1 MSGQT
6 GSRLAGRV
14 ALVTGGSRGIG
25 AAIATTFAREGAS
38 VAFTYRAREDR
49 ARAVAAA
56 IEAHGVGALAVRADA
71 SSEDDARRAVAETV
85 ARFGHI
91 NILVNNAGAI
101 GAELP
106 VVDLPVEEWDL
117 LMGTDLRGVFL
128 TTKFA
133 LPHIPASPVG
143 KIINIGSELALKG
156 RAGYAHYCAAKG
168 GIIGFTYALAH
179 EVAPR
184 ICANVLA
191 PGPIATDMILA
202 DMAPEWVE
210 KEKDIPARRLGTVEE
225 MAETALLLASDAGDF
240 FIGQVVSPN
249 GGAVFR

>member
-1 MSGQT
+1 MSVQG
-6 GSRLAGRV
+6 GGRLVGRV

-25 AAIATTFAREGAS
+25 AAIALAFAREGAS
-38 VAFTYRAREDR
+38 VAFTYRARADR
-49 ARAVAAA
+49 AHEVASGIEACGVDALA
-56 IEAHGVGALAVRADA
+56 IEADA
-71 SSEDDARRAVAETV
+71 SSEAATRAAIDATV
-85 ARFGHI
+85 ARYGRI

-101 GAELP
+101 GDELRI
-106 VVDLPVEEWDL
+106 VDLPVSEWDRL
-117 LMGTDLRGVFL
+117 IGTDLRGVFL

-133 LPHIPASPVG
+133 LPHMPTEPVG

-168 GIIGFTYALAH
+168 GIIAFTYALAH
-179 EVAPR
+179 EVAPG

-225 MAETALLLASDAGDF
+225 MAETALLLASDAGNF
-240 FIGQVVSPN
+240 FIGQVISPN

>member
-1 MSGQT
+1 MSD
-6 GSRLAGRV
+6 GSGGKLAGRV

-25 AAIATTFAREGAS
+25 AAIALAFAREGAS
-38 VAFTYRAREDR
+38 VAFTYRSRDDR
-49 ARAVAAA
+49 AREVAWA
-56 IEAHGVGALAVRADA
+56 IEGLGVGALALKADA
-71 SSEDDARRAVAETV
+71 SSEDDARRAVEETV
-85 ARFGHI
+85 GRFGRI
-91 NILVNNAGAI
+91 NVLVNNAGAI

-106 VVDLPVEEWDL
+106 VVDLPVSEWDML
-117 LMGTDLRGVFL
+117 IGTDLRGVFL

-133 LPHIPASPVG
+133 LPHIPTTPVG

-179 EVAPR
+179 EVAPG

>member
-1 MSGQT
+1 MSSDPRG
-6 GSRLAGRV
+6 RLAGRI
-14 ALVTGGSRGIG
+14 AFVTGGSRGIG
-25 AAIATTFAREGAS
+25 AAIALAFAREGAS
-38 VAFTYRAREDR
+38 IAFTYRSREDR
-49 ARAVAAA
+49 ARDVASA
-56 IEAHGVGALAVRADA
+56 IEACGVGALALRADA
-71 SSEDDARRAVAETV
+71 SSEEDARRAVAETV
-85 ARFGHI
+85 ARFGRI

-117 LMGTDLRGVFL
+117 LIGTDLRGVFL
-128 TTKFA
+128 ATRFA
-133 LPHIPASPVG
+133 LPHMPTEPVG

-179 EVAPR
+179 EVAPG

-210 KEKDIPARRLGTVEE
+210 KEKDIPARRLGTPEE

-240 FIGQVVSPN
+240 YIGQVISPN

>member
-1 MSGQT
+1 MSGET
-6 GSRLAGRV
+6 GSRLEGRT

-25 AAIATTFAREGAS
+25 AAIALAFAREGAS
-38 VAFTYRAREDR
+38 VAFTYRSREDR
-49 ARAVAAA
+49 AREVAAA
-56 IEAHGVGALAVRADA
+56 IEGLGVGALPIRADA
-71 SSEDDARRAVAETV
+71 SAVEDARRTVEETV
-85 ARFGHI
+85 ARFGRI
-91 NILVNNAGAI
+91 NVLVNNAGAI
-101 GAELP
+101 GVELP
-106 VVDLPVEEWDL
+106 VVDLPVEAWDL
-117 LMGTDLRGVFL
+117 LIGTDLRGVFL

-133 LPHIPASPVG
+133 LPHIPTEPVG

-168 GIIGFTYALAH
+168 GIIAFTYALAH
-179 EVAPR
+179 EVAPG

-202 DMAPEWVE
+202 DMAPEWIE

-225 MAETALLLASDAGDF
+225 MAETALLLASDSGDF
-240 FIGQVVSPN
+240 FIGAVVSPN

>member
-1 MSGQT
+1 MSSQPG
-6 GSRLAGRV
+6 GRLAGRV

-25 AAIATTFAREGAS
+25 AAIAMRFAREGAS
-38 VAFTYRAREDR
+38 VAFTFRSREDR
-49 ARAVAAA
+49 AREVAAA
-56 IEAHGVGALAVRADA
+56 IEALGVGALALRADA
-71 SSEDDARRAVAETV
+71 ASEDDVRRSVADTV

-91 NILVNNAGAI
+91 NVLVNNAGAI
-101 GAELP
+101 GDEVP
-106 VVDLPVEEWDL
+106 IVDLPVAEWDRL
-117 LMGTDLRGVFL
+117 IGTDLRGVFL

-133 LPHIPASPVG
+133 LPHIPTSPVG
-143 KIINIGSELALKG
+143 KIINVGSELALKG

-179 EVAPR
+179 EVAPG

-210 KEKDIPARRLGTVEE
+210 KEKEIPARRLGTPEE

-240 FIGQVVSPN
+240 FIGQVISPN

>member
-1 MSGQT
+1 MTDQGQ
-6 GSRLAGRV
+6 GRLAGRV

-25 AAIATTFAREGAS
+25 AAIGLAFAREGAS
-38 VAFTYRAREDR
+38 VAFTYHSREDR
-49 ARAVAAA
+49 AREVATRIEACGVAALP
-56 IEAHGVGALAVRADA
+56 IRADA
-71 SSEDDARRAVAETV
+71 SSAEDCKRAVDETV
-85 ARFGHI
+85 ARFGRI
-91 NILVNNAGAI
+91 NVLVNNAGAI

-106 VVDLPVEEWDL
+106 IVDLPIDEWDML
-117 LMGTDLRGVFL
+117 IGTDLRGVFL

-133 LPHIPASPVG
+133 LPHMPTEPVG
-143 KIINIGSELALKG
+143 KIVNIGSELALKG

-168 GIIGFTYALAH
+168 GVIAFTYALAH
-179 EVAPR
+179 EVAPG

-210 KEKDIPARRLGTVEE
+210 KEKDIPARRLGTPEE
-225 MAETALLLASDAGDF
+225 MAATAVLLASDAGDF
-240 FIGQVVSPN
+240 FIGQVISPN

>member
-1 MSGQT
+1 MSGQS
-6 GSRLAGRV
+6 GGRLAGRV
-14 ALVTGGSRGIG
+14 AVVTGGSRGFG
-25 AAIATTFAREGAS
+25 AAIALAFAREGAS
-38 VAFTYRAREDR
+38 VALTYRAREDR
-49 ARAVAAA
+49 AREVAGQIGGYGA
-56 IEAHGVGALAVRADA
+56 GALAIRADA
-71 SSEDDARRAVAETV
+71 SSEADARRAVAETIG
-85 ARFGHI
+85 RFGRI

-106 VVDLPVEEWDL
+106 IVDLPVEEWDKL
-117 LMGTDLRGVFL
+117 IGTDLRGVFL

-133 LPHIPASPVG
+133 LPHIPSDPVG
-143 KIINIGSELALKG
+143 KVINIGSELALKG
-156 RAGYAHYCAAKG
+156 RAGYAHYCAAKA

-179 EVAPR
+179 EVAPG

-202 DMAPEWVE
+202 DMAPEWIE
-210 KEKDIPARRLGTVEE
+210 KEKDIPAGRLGTVEE